1 MWVMLFS
8 NMLGFIGISEGRPHL
23 LHCHCLRNNF
33 QRAKYLALA
42 ELQRGQP
49 AEARISKQGVCGE
62 EAMPV
67 SSEPV

>member
-1 MWVMLFS
+1 MWVKLFS
-8 NMLGFIGISEGRPHL
+8 SMLGSLGISAGRLHL
-23 LHCHCLRNNF
+23 IHCHCLRNNF

-42 ELQRGQP
+42 EFQRGQP
-49 AEARISKQGVCGE
+49 AEARISKQGLCGE